1 MLTCINGLEQGTVLL
16 GVAPTDF
23 FPEPICTEGRLH
35 ATKKVLEG
43 LLAGARKVH
52 RKIGEVDGVRPR
64 LVAERAM
71 VMAVVVIAWRRDDR
85 PQDEVGGKMR
95 VW

>member
-1 MLTCINGLEQGTVLL
+1 
-16 GVAPTDF
+16 
-23 FPEPICTEGRLH
+23 
-35 ATKKVLEG
+35 
-43 LLAGARKVH
+43 
-52 RKIGEVDGVRPR
+52 
-64 LVAERAM
+64 M